1 MVKVEVVVDSVD
13 DALAAADAG
22 VSRVEVGCAPEL
34 GGLTPTPGVVAGIT
48 EALTGTRIAIA
59 VLIRPRAG
67 GFCYTREDID
77 AMCLDIR
84 LIAQGVDSVVFGAL
98 TEEGMLDLPAVKAL
112 VNAANTFGL
121 QTVFH
126 RAIDVCANPEDA
138 LAQLENLGV
147 NRILTSGCGKT
158 CLDGST
164 NLARWIE
171 QYKRLTFVP
180 AGGIRASN
188 VAELHN
194 VLDTEYVHAGP
205 RCVQNG
211 PATARGNVDYGT
223 HTMLDSDALK
233 SLVNVCREL

>member
-1 MVKVEVVVDSVD
+1 
-13 DALAAADAG
+13 
-22 VSRVEVGCAPEL
+22 VSRVEIGAAPEL

-48 EALTGTRIAIA
+48 EALAGTRIAIA

-67 GFCYTREDID
+67 GFCYTTEDIA

-84 LIAQGVDSVVFGAL
+84 LIAQGVESVVFGAL
-98 TEEGMLDLPAVKAL
+98 TENGMLDLPATKVL
-112 VNAANTFGL
+112 VNTAQTFGL

-126 RAIDVCANPEDA
+126 RAIDVCVDPDNA
-138 LAQLENLGV
+138 LTQLQNLGV

-158 CLDGST
+158 CLEGNT

-188 VAELHN
+188 VAELHG
-194 VLDTEYVHAGP
+194 LLGTEYIHAGP
-205 RCVQNG
+205 RSVQHG
-211 PATARGNVDYGT
+211 PATQWGNVDYGT
-223 HTMLDSDALK
+223 HTVLDAGALK

>member
-1 MVKVEVVVDSVD
+1 
-13 DALAAADAG
+13 
-22 VSRVEVGCAPEL
+22 
-34 GGLTPTPGVVAGIT
+34 IT
-48 EALTGTRIAIA
+48 EALAGTRIAIA

-67 GFCYTREDID
+67 GFCYTSEDID

-98 TEEGMLDLPAVKAL
+98 TEEGMLDLPSTKAL
-112 VNAANTFGL
+112 VNAANTVGL

-138 LAQLENLGV
+138 LTQLENLGV
-147 NRILTSGCGKT
+147 NRILTSGCEKT
-158 CLDGST
+158 CLEGST

-188 VAELHN
+188 VAELN
-194 VLDTEYVHAGP
+194 GLLGTEYVHAGP
-205 RCVQNG
+205 RSVQHG
-211 PATARGNVDYGT
+211 PATTRGNVDYGT
-223 HTMLDSDALK
+223 HTVLDSDALK
-233 SLVNVCREL
+233 SLVDICREL

>member
-13 DALAAADAG
+13 DALAATEAG

-48 EALTGTRIAIA
+48 EALAGTRIAIA

-98 TEEGMLDLPAVKAL
+98 TEHGLLDLPATKML
-112 VNAANTFGL
+112 VNTANTFGL

-126 RAIDVCANPEDA
+126 RAIDVCADPDAA

-147 NRILTSGCGKT
+147 NRILTSGCGET
-158 CLDGST
+158 CLDGSQT
-164 NLARWIE
+164 LARWIHR
-171 QYKRLTFVP
+171 YPALTFVP

-205 RCVQNG
+205 RSKQHG
-211 PATARGNVDYGT
+211 PATSRGKVDYGT
-223 HTMLDSDALK
+223 HTVLDSDALK
-233 SLVNVCREL
+233 RLVDVCNGL

>member
-22 VSRVEVGCAPEL
+22 VSRVEIGAAPEL

-48 EALTGTRIAIA
+48 EALAGTGIAIA

-67 GFCYTREDID
+67 GFCYTTEDIA

-84 LIAQGVDSVVFGAL
+84 LIAQGVESVVFGAL
-98 TEEGMLDLPAVKAL
+98 TENGMLDLPATKVL
-112 VNAANTFGL
+112 VNTAQTFGL

-126 RAIDVCANPEDA
+126 RAIDVCVDPDNA
-138 LAQLENLGV
+138 LTQLQNLGV

-158 CLDGST
+158 CLEGNT

-188 VAELHN
+188 VAELHG
-194 VLDTEYVHAGP
+194 LLGTEYIHAGP
-205 RCVQNG
+205 RSVQHG
-211 PATARGNVDYGT
+211 PATQWGNVDYGT
-223 HTMLDSDALK
+223 HTVLDAGALK

>member
-13 DALAAADAG
+13 DALAAAEAG

-34 GGLTPTPGVVAGIT
+34 GGLTPTPGVVAGIA
-48 EALTGTRIAIA
+48 EALAGTRIDIA

-98 TEEGMLDLPAVKAL
+98 TEQGMLDLPATKAL
-112 VNAANTFGL
+112 VDTARIFGL

-126 RAIDVCANPEDA
+126 RAIDVCAAPEDA
-138 LAQLENLGV
+138 LSELENLGV
-147 NRILTSGCGKT
+147 NRILTSGGGET
-158 CLDGST
+158 CLAGSE
-164 NLARWIE
+164 NLVRWLE
-171 QYKRLTFVP
+171 QYKSLTFVP

-188 VAELHN
+188 VAELYG
-194 VLDTEYVHAGP
+194 LLRTEYVHAGP
-205 RCVQNG
+205 RRVQHG
-211 PATARGNVDYGT
+211 PATKWGNVDYGT
-223 HTMLDSDALK
+223 HTVLDSNALK
-233 SLVNVCREL
+233 CLVEVCREL